1 MATNKEMAK
10 ELDNKITNYIE
21 ELGKLTDAVKFNDK
35 FIEYLEFAKMFW
47 NYSMNNQM
55 LIMLQKPK
63 STLVMGRKK
72 WETVG
77 RNLKNDEYKKG
88 ISILAP
94 LIGHEKTDAI
104 LTYKD
109 TGKTEQIKIDTNN
122 TYLYGF
128 RPVTVYDVS
137 QTKGKPIPK
146 LELEFRLHT
155 NTKTQLLKQF
165 KDYCKSK
172 GIEVI
177 EQKLPNNTGGL
188 TDGKKIIL
196 NSERSQDDKFLT
208 GIHEL
213 LHYEEHFKDDREL
226 FSKEE
231 KEIQAETCAYIVS
244 RFVGIP
250 SKSENYIA
258 LYTGNSKKVKQSL
271 TRIMRTTK
279 KIIMEL
285 GLNETGNN

>member
-1 MATNKEMAK
+1 MATIKEQAK
-10 ELDNKITNYIE
+10 ELDNQITNYIE
-21 ELGKLTDAVKFNDK
+21 ELGKLTDAVKFNEK

-55 LIMLQKPK
+55 LIMLQK
-63 STLVMGRKK
+63 SDATLVMGRKK
-72 WETVG
+72 WGLVG
-77 RNLKNDEYKKG
+77 RNLKNGEYQKG

-94 LIGHEKTDAI
+94 LIGNEKVDTI
-104 LTYKD
+104 LTYNN
-109 TGKTEQIKIDTNN
+109 TGKTEQTKIATND

-137 QTKGKPIPK
+137 QTEGKPIPK
-146 LELEFRLHT
+146 LELEHRLHT
-155 NTKTQLLKQF
+155 NTKTYLLKQF

-177 EQKLPNNTGGL
+177 EQKLPKNTGGL
-188 TDGKKIIL
+188 TDGKKIVL
-196 NSERSQDDKFLT
+196 NSTRSQDDKFLT

-226 FSKEE
+226 FSKED
-231 KEIQAETCAYIVS
+231 KEIQAETCSYIVS

-258 LYTGNSKKVKQSL
+258 LYNGNSKKVKQSL
-271 TRIMRTTK
+271 TRIMRVTK

-285 GLNETGNN
+285 GLNEASNN